1 MSLIGDVIHEVNHP
15 PTCTSIYHSQ
25 GALKASV
32 FACWFT
38 NLSWHIAGFVTKLI
52 AKFQNAQVANS
63 SPEISKYHIMTAI
76 SSARAANVATHAC
89 TKLNDEFMSLTAYE
103 CHSCHA

>member
-1 MSLIGDVIHEVNHP
+1 MGASLSKLIQDIMSLIGDVIHQVNHP

-25 GALKASV
+25 EALKASV

-63 SPEISKYHIMTAI
+63 SPEIAKYHI
-76 SSARAANVATHAC
+76 
-89 TKLNDEFMSLTAYE
+89 
-103 CHSCHA
+103 